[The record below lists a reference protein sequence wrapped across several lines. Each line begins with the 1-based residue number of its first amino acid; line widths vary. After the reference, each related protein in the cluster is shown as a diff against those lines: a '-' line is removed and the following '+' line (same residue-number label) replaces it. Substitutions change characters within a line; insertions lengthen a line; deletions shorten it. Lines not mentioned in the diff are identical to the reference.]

1 MLDVIQATKNQDYIN
16 LIMRRNMFKYAMITM
31 ICLFF
36 AGLQTVTA
44 QTKWGLPGS
53 PTGRALDALLTVIDR
68 GEEAQIRQFVETKF
82 APSFLNQ
89 FPIKQHIE
97 IFLQLHKD
105 LPGLNVGDVRKTGPQ
120 SAQAILKSTQNNNQF
135 KLVVEIEQ
143 EAPYR
148 YVSIGFEPQEAV
160 KEVAYST
167 PKELDRYLKEQ
178 TADGL
183 FSGVVLIAKNGK
195 PVFEKAYGWVNKK
208 YKVPNKIDTK
218 FNIGSLNKF
227 FTGVAVL
234 QLVEKGALHLDDPL
248 SKHLSAFPQDI
259 ADKITIR
266 YLLQHKAGWGAYWEN
281 DYYLAFIKDIPVDFE
296 PGTRQQYSNTGYEVL
311 GMVIEKVTGQ
321 SYYDYVR
328 ENVYKSAGMTGTDAY
343 EKDGLV
349 ENLATGYTNHAPPRG
364 KPGEGFQREN
374 SLLPPAKGTA
384 AGGGYST
391 AGDLLKFINAFR
403 SFKLLSPKYTAMV
416 NQDYEDVEHAPR
428 RLRGGIGMAGGG
440 QGINAVLEIE
450 YGPGD
455 IVIVLSNYDPPT
467 ASKLGGQIM
476 RTLVPNIN

>member
-1 MLDVIQATKNQDYIN
+1 
-16 LIMRRNMFKYAMITM
+16 
-31 ICLFF
+31 
-36 AGLQTVTA
+36 
-44 QTKWGLPGS
+44 
-53 PTGRALDALLTVIDR
+53 
-68 GEEAQIRQFVETKF
+68 
-82 APSFLNQ
+82 
-89 FPIKQHIE
+89 
-97 IFLQLHKD
+97 
-105 LPGLNVGDVRKTGPQ
+105 
-120 SAQAILKSTQNNNQF
+120 
-135 KLVVEIEQ
+135 
-143 EAPYR
+143 
-148 YVSIGFEPQEAV
+148 
-160 KEVAYST
+160 
-167 PKELDRYLKEQ
+167 
-178 TADGL
+178 
-183 FSGVVLIAKNGK
+183 VL
-195 PVFEKAYGWVNKK
+195 
-208 YKVPNKIDTK
+208 NKIDTK

-234 QLVEKGALHLDDPL
+234 QLVEKDLLKLDDPL
-248 SKHLSAFPQDI
+248 SKYLSGFPQDI

-281 DYYLAFIKDIPVDFE
+281 AYYLAHWPELRTLDDYMAFIKDIPVDFE

-311 GMVIEKVTGQ
+311 GMVIEKVTGK

-328 ENVYKSAGMTGTDAY
+328 ENVYKSAGMTGTDTY

-349 ENLATGYTNHAPPRG
+349 ENLAIGYTNHAPPGG

-403 SFKLLSPKYTAMV
+403 NFKLLSPRYTAMV
-416 NQDYEDVEHAPR
+416 NQDFEDVKHVPG
-428 RLRGGIGMAGGG
+428 RLKGGIGVAGGG

-476 RTLVPNIN
+476 KSLVPNIK